1 MLISTLIYLIFFT
14 HNFVF
19 PCKLPKI
26 PTTTS
31 HLQKAQEN
39 SHSLVFF
46 TDSHNEL
53 ISRVFVAKWRFC
65 ITRVAQLIKY
75 PSAKRVDAGLKLPG
89 RAITD

>member
-1 MLISTLIYLIFFT
+1 MLISILIYLIFFT

-19 PCKLPKI
+19 SCKLPKI

-65 ITRVAQLIKY
+65 ITRVAQLMKY

-89 RAITD
+89 RALTD